1 MEQVDTRLRRTLSFP
16 QIVLY
21 GLGTTIGAGIY
32 ALLGEITQVSGYFA
46 PWAFITAALLAL
58 LTAMSFARM
67 VARYPRAAGAALYV
81 EQGFKS
87 KRLALL
93 VGLLVV
99 FAGVVSSSALLNGLV
114 GYAQDFIAWD
124 RNTLI
129 LTSVLTI
136 GAVVCWGI
144 NFSAWVAGLITVIEV
159 GGLAWAVSLSSQAA
173 LGSDVTLDVFVP
185 ASPSTTAPLIF
196 SGAVLAF
203 YAFIG
208 FEDMVE
214 VAEEVRDVSRVLPR
228 AILLTLGL
236 SSLLYLLLVG
246 TAVLAVGPEFLAQS
260 SAPLSDLVAKLS
272 SVNPLVM
279 SAIGVFAIL
288 NGALVQ
294 LIMASRV
301 MYGLADRKQLPKLF
315 GCVNNTTQ
323 TPLNATLVC
332 ILFIAVIALTGT
344 VDQLARSTSLIILVI
359 FTLVNIALV
368 LDESR
373 QPNLSKRAQ
382 AIAALATLV
391 CLGLASK
398 AVTDLFGIG

>member
-81 EQGFKS
+81 ERGFKS

-173 LGSDVTLDVFVP
+173 LGADVTLDVFVP
-185 ASPSTTAPLIF
+185 TSPSMTAPLIF

-246 TAVLAVGPEFLAQS
+246 TAVLAVGPEFLARS

-301 MYGLADRKQLPKLF
+301 MYGLADRKQLPKVF
-315 GCVNNTTQ
+315 GRVNNTTQ

-373 QPNLSKRAQ
+373 QPTPSKRAQ
-382 AIAALATLV
+382 AVAVLATFV

-398 AVTDLFGIG
+398 AVTDLFGVG